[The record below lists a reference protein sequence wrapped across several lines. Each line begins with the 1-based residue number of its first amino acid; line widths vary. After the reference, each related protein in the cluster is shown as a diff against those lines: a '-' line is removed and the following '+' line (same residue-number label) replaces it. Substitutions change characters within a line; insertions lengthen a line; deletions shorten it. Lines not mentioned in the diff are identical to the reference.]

1 MNKRAAQY
9 LAHPE
14 NRIHICQVNALLWDA
29 KGDVKNNAWM
39 AQNARKCLLDWISI
53 AQENNEQH
61 F

>member
-1 MNKRAAQY
+1 MNKRTEQY

-14 NRIHICQVNALLWDA
+14 NRIHICRANALLFGA
-29 KGDVKNNAWM
+29 KGDDFLAEEALKGIY
-39 AQNARKCLLDWISI
+39 KWIGI

>member
-1 MNKRAAQY
+1 MDKRTAQY

-14 NRIHICQVNALLWDA
+14 NRIHTCLVNILLWEA
-29 KGDVKNNAWM
+29 KADDYFAEL
-39 AQNARKCLLDWISI
+39 AREAFYKWVGI